1 MWGKVSCL
9 RKQQDDRDWALN
21 HQPSMVVLVADA
33 VGECA
38 ALLRTL
44 FLPLFNNNLGK
55 SDLAQNQNR
64 PSRGLKPGKITSTIH
79 RASNQRLILSLRTEH
94 VIT

>member
-1 MWGKVSCL
+1 MTGGEFSIDSGLKL
-9 RKQQDDRDWALN
+9 FL
-21 HQPSMVVLVADA
+21 SMVVLFADA

-38 ALLRTL
+38 VLLRTL

-64 PSRGLKPGKITSTIH
+64 PSRGLKLGKITSTIH
-79 RASNQRLILSLRTEH
+79 RAPK
-94 VIT
+94 